1 MIMKKMFLLA
11 FVAMVAMGA
20 SAQMNVWENG
30 GLSAQ
35 YAIENVDSVTF
46 GITSETPSSGTGK
59 DGITPLLKIENDYWY
74 ISYDE
79 GHTWQQEGKA
89 KGEKGDKG
97 DKGDT
102 GEKGEKGDK
111 GDKGDA
117 MFLAFEQ
124 DGEYVYLTLPDSS
137 KVKIAKVQDT
147 PSTPN
152 EDDVIEFK
160 DLAVKSAL
168 LNISPKIDTNGDGE
182 ISYKEAKAYKGRISF
197 SENATIRSFKEFQYF
212 TGMSSCYF
220 NKNSKLFEIVLPD
233 GLDSIRSSA
242 FDGVNLLTNIT
253 IPTGCTYIG
262 YRAFYQCTKL
272 ADNIRFSEGLE
283 YIDSEAFYGLSFTSI
298 SLPNT
303 VNHIGDRA
311 FYNSS
316 SYNRPIPIKLQEFR
330 FPESFVSGGKD
341 IFYYLPFT
349 IYWDA
354 INCPVYRL
362 SNSYYSDTIKTSV
375 IFGDKVE
382 IVPAELC
389 YNLDKITEIILPASV
404 KTIGENAFY
413 SCSGIS
419 NVEFPE
425 GLELINESA
434 FGYCTSLQNITI
446 PDKVQIIG
454 SSAFAGCSKVTSITI
469 GKSVEIINNYAF
481 SSTNPTKI
489 YCKAQHAPY
498 IGTSALPTT
507 AIIYVPRE
515 SVNEYREAWSDYA
528 TKIMG
533 YDFE

>member
-1 MIMKKMFLLA
+1 MKKMFLLA
-11 FVAMVAMGA
+11 FVAIVAMGA

-35 YAIENVDSVTF
+35 YAIESVDSVTF
-46 GITSETPSSGTGK
+46 GITSVTPSSGSGK

-74 ISYDE
+74 VSYDE
-79 GHTWQQEGKA
+79 GQTWQQEGRA
-89 KGEKGDKG
+89 TGEKGDKG

-147 PSTPN
+147 PSAPN

-262 YRAFYQCTKL
+262 SRAFYQCTKL

-283 YIDSEAFYGLSFTSI
+283 YIGSEAFYDLSFTSI

-311 FYNSS
+311 FYNSGYNS
-316 SYNRPIPIKLQEFR
+316 SRRIKLQEFR

-362 SNSYYSDTIKTSV
+362 SNSYYSDSIKTSV

-454 SSAFAGCSKVTSITI
+454 KSAFSGCSKVTSITI
-469 GKSVEIINNYAF
+469 GKSVEIINDYAF

>member
-1 MIMKKMFLLA
+1 MFLLA

-35 YAIENVDSVTF
+35 YAIESVDSVTF
-46 GITSETPSSGTGK
+46 GITSVTPSSGSGK

-74 ISYDE
+74 VSYDE
-79 GHTWQQEGKA
+79 GQTWQQEGKA

-147 PSTPN
+147 PSAPN
-152 EDDVIEFK
+152 EDDIIEFK

-168 LNISPKIDTNGDGE
+168 LDISPEIDTNGDGE
-182 ISYKEAKAYKGRISF
+182 ISYKEAMVYNGRISI
-197 SENATIRSFKEFQYF
+197 SSNNIRSFKEFQYF
-212 TGMSSCYF
+212 TNVSSCTFYGS
-220 NKNSKLFEIVLPD
+220 NKLFEVVLPV
-233 GLDSIRSSA
+233 GLDSILDNAMGQKDINDQSSRTKI
-242 FDGVNLLTNIT
+242 TNIT
-253 IPTGCTYIG
+253 IPIGCKWIG
-262 YRAFYQCTKL
+262 SNAFHGLSVLGDKV
-272 ADNIRFSEGLE
+272 NFPEGLE
-283 YIDSEAFYGLSFTSI
+283 YIGA
-298 SLPNT
+298 
-303 VNHIGDRA
+303 RA
-311 FYNSS
+311 FYDVPFTSVNLPHSVKHIGS
-316 SYNRPIPIKLQEFR
+316 AAFNGYYQRSKLQEFR
-330 FPESFVSGGKD
+330 FPESFISYGTN
-341 IFYYLPFT
+341 IFQTLPPI

-354 INCPVYRL
+354 INCQSCKL
-362 SNSYYSDTIKTSV
+362 SECGSTSSIKTI
-375 IFGDKVE
+375 IFGNKVE
-382 IVPAELC
+382 YIPATLC
-389 YNLDKITEIILPASV
+389 YDLDQLTEIVLPASV
-404 KTIGENAFY
+404 KTIGEHAFY

-419 NVEFPE
+419 NIEFPQ
-425 GLELINESA
+425 GLELINECA
-434 FGYCTSLQNITI
+434 FSYCTSLLSITI
-446 PDKVQIIG
+446 PDEVQIIG
-454 SSAFAGCSKVTSITI
+454 SDAFVGCNKVTSITI
-469 GKSVEIINNYAF
+469 GKSVEIINDRAF
-481 SSTNPTKI
+481 QSTNPTKI

>member
-1 MIMKKMFLLA
+1 MKKMFLLA

-35 YAIENVDSVTF
+35 YAIESVDSVTF
-46 GITSETPSSGTGK
+46 GITSETPSSSTGK

-79 GHTWQQEGKA
+79 GQTWQQEGKA

-147 PSTPN
+147 PSAPN

-168 LNISPKIDTNGDGE
+168 LNTSPKIDTNGDGE
-182 ISYKEAKAYKGRISF
+182 ISYKEAKAYKGRIYF

-212 TGMSSCYF
+212 TGTSSCYF

-233 GLDSIRSSA
+233 GLDSIRSNA
-242 FDGVNLLTNIT
+242 FEGVNLLTNIT

-262 YRAFYQCTKL
+262 SHAFYQCTKL

-283 YIDSEAFYGLSFTSI
+283 YIGSEAFYGLSFTSI

-316 SYNRPIPIKLQEFR
+316 SYNRPIKLQEFR

-362 SNSYYSDTIKTSV
+362 SNSYYSDSIKTSV

-389 YNLDKITEIILPASV
+389 YNLGKITEIILPTSV

-413 SCSGIS
+413 SCSSLS

-425 GLELINESA
+425 GLELINERA
-434 FGYCTSLQNITI
+434 FYYCTSLQNITI

-454 SSAFAGCSKVTSITI
+454 SSAFSGCSKVTSITI
-469 GKSVEIINNYAF
+469 GKSVEIINDYAF

>member
-1 MIMKKMFLLA
+1 MFLLA

-35 YAIENVDSVTF
+35 YAIESVDSVTF

-79 GHTWQQEGKA
+79 GQTWQQEGKA

-147 PSTPN
+147 PSAPN
-152 EDDVIEFK
+152 ENDIIDFK
-160 DLAVKSAL
+160 DLAVKSRL
-168 LNISPKIDTNGDGE
+168 LNSKIDANGDGE
-182 ISYKEAKAYKGRISF
+182 ISYKEAAACTGCMSIS
-197 SENATIRSFKEFQYF
+197 SEDIRSFKEFQYF
-212 TGMSSCYF
+212 TNVSRCTFYGCTE
-220 NKNSKLFEIVLPD
+220 LFEVILPN
-233 GLDSIRSSA
+233 GLDSIDSFA
-242 FDGVNLLTNIT
+242 FGQKNSNDYTRTKITNIS
-253 IPTGCTYIG
+253 IPMGCKWIG
-262 YRAFYQCTKL
+262 SNAFHGLPVL
-272 ADNIRFSEGLE
+272 ADKINFPEGLE
-283 YIDSEAFYGLSFTSI
+283 YIGSRAFFEVPFTSI
-298 SLPNT
+298 NLPNS
-303 VNHIGDRA
+303 VKHIGDNA
-311 FYNSS
+311 FNGYRQWSN
-316 SYNRPIPIKLQEFR
+316 LQEFK
-330 FPESFVSGGKD
+330 FPEALISCGGNIFVA
-341 IFYYLPFT
+341 LPPT

-354 INCPVYRL
+354 INCQSCRL
-362 SNSYYSDTIKTSV
+362 SSCGSSSLLKTV

-382 IVPAELC
+382 FIPAELC
-389 YNLDKITEIILPASV
+389 YDLDQLTEIILPASV

-413 SCSGIS
+413 GCSSLS

-454 SSAFAGCSKVTSITI
+454 SSAFEGCSKVTSITI